1 MEYSSRLL
9 LEVVSLMVVS
19 SEVSSAVSMA
29 PAVSVGISAGAV
41 WTFAGSAFLKDDLFY
56 LA

>member
-1 MEYSSRLL
+1 
-9 LEVVSLMVVS
+9 MVVS